1 MQKLTWRDVVLDKGN
16 AVNEEKKLHIEF
28 FGGFSISYGGKVYLK
43 DNGSSKKVINILQYL
58 ILNKNN
64 KVTYDNLVYAMKLEE
79 GNKNPTA
86 VLKNLIYR
94 VRTLLKT
101 SGLPD
106 LDYIL
111 QTSGTYSWNKDIP
124 CVVDFEIFQDYCKMA
139 QGKDKT
145 DGEKL
150 ELYNKAI
157 EIYGGKLLPKN
168 AVELWIVP
176 LTTYYDSM
184 FSQCIKECYGLV
196 KKNGDYSA
204 MIHICSKAIE
214 IDPYDEKNYIMLIEC
229 YCKLEKYKEA
239 LAAYE
244 KITDLLYEELGVKP
258 SEELIEFYKEIMSN
272 LNQVE
277 KNLVVI
283 DGEIR
288 EDSEEPNGAYYCP
301 YGMFKSM
308 AQYTMRMFERTG
320 QSLCMAL
327 FTVTDPNGGMPPKKK
342 RLITMDNLK
351 ETINTSLRRGDLFS
365 RYSATQYIVMLVSA
379 DYENS
384 CKVCQRIMD
393 KYNSRYFARSTKIT
407 YKVKVMNISK

>member
-1 MQKLTWRDVVLDKGN
+1 MDKGN
-16 AVNEEKKLHIEF
+16 TINEEKKLHIEL

-43 DNGSSKKVINILQYL
+43 DNGSSKKVMNILQYL
-58 ILNKNN
+58 IINKNN
-64 KVTYDNLVYAMKLEE
+64 KVSYDNLVYAMKLDE

-94 VRTLLKT
+94 VRTLLKV

-111 QTSGTYSWNKDIP
+111 QTSGTYSWNNDIE
-124 CVVDFEIFQDYCKMA
+124 CVVDVELFQDYCKKA
-139 QGKDKT
+139 QDKDKT
-145 DGEKL
+145 DEEKL
-150 ELYNKAI
+150 EFYNKAI
-157 EIYGGKLLPKN
+157 KIYGGKLLPKN

-176 LTTYYDSM
+176 LTTYYDSV

-214 IDPYDEKNYIMLIEC
+214 IDPYDEKNYVMLIEC
-229 YCKLEKYKEA
+229 YCKLEKYKDA

-244 KITDLLYEELGVKP
+244 KITDLIYEELGVKP
-258 SEELIEFYKEIMSN
+258 SEELIEFYKDIMSN

-342 RLITMDNLK
+342 RLVTMDNLK
-351 ETINTSLRRGDLFS
+351 DTINTSLRRGDLFS

-384 CKVCQRIMD
+384 CKVGQRIMD
-393 KYNSRYFARSTKIT
+393 KYNSKFFARTTKIT

>member
-1 MQKLTWRDVVLDKGN
+1 LDKEN
-16 AVNEEKKLHIEF
+16 TVNEDEMLHIEL
-28 FGGFSISYGGKVYLK
+28 FGGFSISYGDKVYLK

-58 ILNKNN
+58 IINKNN
-64 KVTYDNLVYAMKLEE
+64 KVTYDNLVYATKLDKD
-79 GNKNPTA
+79 NKNPNA

-94 VRTLLKT
+94 ARTLLKD
-101 SGLPD
+101 SGFPEYE
-106 LDYIL
+106 YIL
-111 QTSGTYSWNKDIP
+111 QTSGTYSWNNNIP
-124 CVVDFEIFQDYCKMA
+124 CVVDVEIFQDYCKKA
-139 QGKDKT
+139 QNKDKT
-145 DGEKL
+145 DEEKL

-157 EIYGGKLLPKN
+157 EIYGGKLLPKHS
-168 AVELWIVP
+168 VELWIVP

-184 FSQCIKECYGLV
+184 FSQCVKEYYELV
-196 KKNGDYSA
+196 KKNGDYSS
-204 MIHICSKAIE
+204 MIHICAKAIE

-229 YCKLEKYKEA
+229 YCKHEKYKDA

-258 SEELIEFYKEIMSN
+258 SEELIELYKEIMSN

-288 EDSEEPNGAYYCP
+288 EEKEEPNGAFYCP
-301 YGMFKSM
+301 YGLFKSI
-308 AQYTMRMFERTG
+308 AQYTICMFERTG
-320 QSLCMAL
+320 QSLCMVL
-327 FTVTDPNGGMPPKKK
+327 FTVTDTNGSMPTKKK
-342 RLITMDNLK
+342 RLITMNNLK
-351 ETINTSLRRGDLFS
+351 DTINISLRRGDLFS

-384 CKVCQRIMD
+384 CKVGQRIMD
-393 KYNSRYFARSTKIT
+393 KYNSKFFVRTTKIT

>member
-1 MQKLTWRDVVLDKGN
+1 MNTGKTVTEDAKLQ
-16 AVNEEKKLHIEF
+16 IEL
-28 FGGFSISYGGKVYLK
+28 FGGFTISYNGKVYLK

-58 ILNKNN
+58 IVNKNN
-64 KVTYDNLVYAMKLEE
+64 KITYDNLVYAMKLEE

-101 SGLPD
+101 SGLPEN
-106 LDYIL
+106 DYIL
-111 QTSGTYSWNKDIP
+111 QTAGTYSWNNEVP
-124 CVVDFEIFQDYCKMA
+124 CEIDVELFQNYCKKA
-139 QGKDKT
+139 QDAQT
-145 DGEKL
+145 NDEKL
-150 ELYNKAI
+150 AFYNKAI

-168 AVELWIVP
+168 SVELWLVP
-176 LTTYYDSM
+176 LTTYYGSE
-184 FSQCIKECYGLV
+184 FSQCVKEYYELV
-196 KKNGDYSA
+196 KNNGDYRS

-214 IDPYDEKNYIMLIEC
+214 IDPYDEKNYVMLIDC

-244 KITDLLYEELGVKP
+244 KITDLIYEELGVKP
-258 SEELIEFYKEIMSN
+258 SEELIEFYKVIMSN

-288 EDSEEPNGAYYCP
+288 EDNEEALGAYYCP

-327 FTVTDPNGGMPPKKK
+327 FTVTDQNGSMPPKKR
-342 RLITMDNLK
+342 RLVTMDNLK

-384 CKVCQRIMD
+384 CKVGQRIMD
-393 KYNSRYFARSTKIT
+393 KYNSKFFARTTKIT
-407 YKVKVMNISK
+407 YKVKVMNISNNKR

>member
-1 MQKLTWRDVVLDKGN
+1 MHKLAWRDVVLGKENTVSEDDI
-16 AVNEEKKLHIEF
+16 LHIEL
-28 FGGFSISYGGKVYLK
+28 FGGFSISHGGKVYIK

-58 ILNKNN
+58 IINKNN

-111 QTSGTYSWNKDIP
+111 QTSGTYSWNNDID
-124 CVVDFEIFQDYCKMA
+124 CVVDVEIFQDYCKKA

-145 DGEKL
+145 DEEKL

-157 EIYGGKLLPKN
+157 EVYGGKLLPKN
-168 AVELWIVP
+168 SVELWIVP
-176 LTTYYDSM
+176 LTTYYESM
-184 FSQCIKECYGLV
+184 FSQCIKECYDLV
-196 KKNGDYSA
+196 KKNGDYSS
-204 MIHICSKAIE
+204 MIQICSKAIE
-214 IDPYDEKNYIMLIEC
+214 IDPYHEKNYVMLIEC
-229 YCKLEKYKEA
+229 YCKLEKYKDA

-244 KITDLLYEELGVKP
+244 KITDLIYEELGVKP
-258 SEELIEFYKEIMSN
+258 SDELIGFYKEIMSN

-288 EDSEEPNGAYYCP
+288 EDSEETNGAYYCP

-342 RLITMDNLK
+342 RLITMENLK

-384 CKVCQRIMD
+384 SKVGQRIMD
-393 KYNSRYFARSTKIT
+393 KYNSKYFARSTKIT